1 MEQYIYYSII
11 LFSIVVEFLYVYI
24 IIEKAIE
31 RLTKKRK
38 AKYEKQLIPEIDAVV
53 NELIDKSEV
62 INPNITQVRLKK
74 ILRSRLRRDI
84 VEERVVY
91 YLENFKGEFRGI
103 LIKFCED
110 YGIVDYEIKQLN
122 SRNIYK
128 IALICKQL
136 GEIRSKKAIPY
147 LLEQMPSSIQD
158 IKYNALLA
166 LAKIGE
172 EESFI
177 KAFTQIDGSILLS
190 ERSIIEIIDSFE
202 GEKTK
207 IYSKMIHAEDEF
219 ISSLFIKSAGNSLE
233 YSLVEQIAS
242 YLDNESKERRIAAIK
257 AFGNLKDIRYL
268 EKITSLLNDDS
279 WEVRALTAKT
289 LGRYGQSSVI
299 PNLLE
304 KLSDRQW
311 FVRFNSAVA
320 ILKLDK
326 ELKYVDKVFEG
337 EDKFA
342 KDIIISAM
350 EDLDLISKI
359 VDEGDIGSQD
369 ENKLSKLIRDYI
381 ENGGET
387 END

>member
-24 IIEKAIE
+24 IIEKAME
-31 RLTKKRK
+31 RLNKKRK
-38 AKYEKQLIPEIDAVV
+38 ARYEKQLIPEIDAVV

-62 INPNITQVRLKK
+62 TNPNITQVRLKK
-74 ILRSRLRRDI
+74 ILRSSLRRDI

-91 YLENFKGEFRGI
+91 YLENFKGEFRDI

-257 AFGNLKDIRYL
+257 ALGNLKDIRYL

-279 WEVRALTAKT
+279 WEVRALAAKT
-289 LGRYGQSSVI
+289 LGRYGESSVI
-299 PNLLE
+299 QHLLE

-359 VDEGDIGSQD
+359 VDEGDMEKQY

-387 END
+387 KND